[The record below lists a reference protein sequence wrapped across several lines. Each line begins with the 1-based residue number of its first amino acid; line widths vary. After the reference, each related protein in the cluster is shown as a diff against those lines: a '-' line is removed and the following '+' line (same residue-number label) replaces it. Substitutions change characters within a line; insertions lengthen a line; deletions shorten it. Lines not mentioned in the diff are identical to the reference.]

1 MVSRS
6 SAALGCLRLSLVV
19 AVLITAHL
27 QATETTSEPSAK
39 ILRISARAAAEV
51 GDFGSAAVRLRDAA
65 RLSGDA
71 ETAEEAGRIAAD
83 LEGGSSSA
91 NYGPL
96 IDLIQTNTGP
106 PNAWDDEGGLASIT
120 PFDQGVFVG
129 GPAMLAS
136 ILVGFDS
143 SHLDRIATAVR
154 ASNENRDPRQSSHL
168 RLISLSRLRQHLEQ
182 LQRDGQD
189 VSDDVHHLAGV
200 SEIEYLF
207 FYPETGDVVMGGP
220 AADWTA
226 GANGRVVSADNGR
239 PVLQLDDLLV
249 LSRTFAGDDK
259 TFFRCSIDPKRSQV
273 KAVQDFVRSNRR
285 ILNKGTARRFTQHLE
300 DTLGLQNVIV
310 DGIPED
316 SRIAKVIVEADYRMK
331 LIGIGEADGAKGMK
345 SYFDLLSAKEQ
356 RGSRG
361 MDALRWWM
369 TVGYEAVQTSP
380 SGNVYSFAGNSVRCL
395 SEDQIVNADGTRTET
410 GTADGANGR
419 FASLFTKHFAD
430 LTKQDAVFADLENI
444 FDLAMVTALIGA
456 QGSEQEVG
464 LAAMVESSRWRHK
477 PVDVPQELMTA
488 AAHRIYRGRHIVVQ
502 VAGGV
507 RCDVGSVVDDASR
520 FSPSPGL
527 TAMSNTAT
535 PLGHDVSRWWWDAA
549 R

>member
-1 MVSRS
+1 MVSCS

-19 AVLITAHL
+19 AVLITAHS
-27 QATETTSEPSAK
+27 QASETTSEPSAK
-39 ILRISARAAAEV
+39 MLRISARAAAEV

-65 RLSGDA
+65 RLSGDL

-83 LEGGSSSA
+83 LEGGGSSA

-106 PNAWDDEGGLASIT
+106 PGAWDESGGGEFTDEGVGSIT

-182 LQRDGQD
+182 LQKDGQD

-249 LSRTFAGDDK
+249 LSRTFAGDDN

-285 ILNKGTARRFTQHLE
+285 TLNKGTARRFTQHLE

-356 RGSRG
+356 RCIRG
-361 MDALRWWM
+361 RDALRWWM

-380 SGNVYSFAGNSVRCL
+380 SGNV
-395 SEDQIVNADGTRTET
+395 
-410 GTADGANGR
+410 
-419 FASLFTKHFAD
+419 
-430 LTKQDAVFADLENI
+430 
-444 FDLAMVTALIGA
+444 
-456 QGSEQEVG
+456 
-464 LAAMVESSRWRHK
+464 
-477 PVDVPQELMTA
+477 
-488 AAHRIYRGRHIVVQ
+488 
-502 VAGGV
+502 
-507 RCDVGSVVDDASR
+507 
-520 FSPSPGL
+520 
-527 TAMSNTAT
+527 
-535 PLGHDVSRWWWDAA
+535 
-549 R
+549 